1 MSNHIA
7 GPDILLPSLAIFAAV
22 VCAIYG
28 ASTFLL
34 PDARRR
40 RLAAGAAQTA
50 RVSVRK
56 GGSSLE
62 RLAADSLGSKLA
74 PTGQELTTLRLH
86 LTHAGYDSPTAPA
99 AYYGFRLMAAVGMA
113 VLAVLLTPL
122 VLSHKQASSMLFTV
136 AVIAGVTGFMFP
148 VFWVRQRKKSRQ
160 REISD
165 GLASVLDL
173 LLVCVEAG
181 LGLDMAIARVGEEFV
196 GTQPLLAEQLTQISS
211 ELRAGRPRAEA
222 FRGFSER
229 TGVPEVRSL
238 VNLMIQSDQ
247 LGTSM
252 ANTLRVF
259 AADMREHQLLRA
271 EELAQKVSAKLSM
284 VLVGCFLPALITAVI
299 APIIYGIIDT
309 WKGVQF

>member
-1 MSNHIA
+1 MPTQFA
-7 GPDILLPSLAIFAAV
+7 GTEILLPSLAVFAAV

-28 ASTFLL
+28 ASTFVL
-34 PDARRR
+34 PDARQR
-40 RLAAGAAQTA
+40 RLAAGASPAT

-62 RLAADSLGSKLA
+62 RLAADSLGSKFA
-74 PTGQELTTLRLH
+74 PKDVQDLTKLRQH

-99 AYYGFRLMAAVGMA
+99 AYYGFRFMAAIGLA
-113 VLAVLLTPL
+113 ILAVLLTPIL
-122 VLSHKQASSMLFTV
+122 MPRQASSMLFTT
-136 AVIAGVTGFMFP
+136 AVIGGVIGFLLP
-148 VFWVRQRKKSRQ
+148 TLWVRQRKRLRQ
-160 REISD
+160 REVSE

-196 GTQPLLAEQLTQISS
+196 SSQPILSGELLLISS
-211 ELRAGRPRAEA
+211 ELRAGRSRAEA
-222 FRGFSER
+222 FRGFSDR

-238 VNLMIQSDQ
+238 VNLLVQSDQ

-259 AADMREHQLLRA
+259 AADMRDHLLLQT

-284 VLVGCFLPALITAVI
+284 VLVGCFLPSLMIAVI
-299 APIIYGIIDT
+299 APIIFGIIDT
-309 WKGVQF
+309 WKGIQF